1 VEDTELKNWGIWR
14 ISLVAIFI
22 GILTGCGAWVFR
34 LLIGIVHNFAFLGV
48 FSPIYDAN
56 QHTPGSTWGI
66 FIIFVPVIGGIAVT
80 WLIKNF
86 APEAKGHGV
95 PEVMSAIH
103 HQKGRIR
110 GIVSMVKALA
120 SSITIGTGGSVGR
133 EGPIIQIS
141 SAMSS
146 IIAQWLKLSVN
157 QRNLM
162 IACGA
167 SGGIAA
173 TFNTPIGGI
182 LFSVELLML
191 SVNSRTILP
200 VVMSAVIA
208 SEVGRFLIGPEP
220 AFHIPMAHSSLALD
234 NIFVLALYFPFAVV
248 IGLTALVFIKG
259 IYWSEDWFD
268 SLPLGPYQR
277 HMLGMFMLGIL
288 IYCTYRYTGHYYVQ
302 GIGYATIE
310 DIITKTLFNP
320 WLILILIFAKLLAV
334 TLTLGSGGSGGVF
347 SPSMFLGAT
356 IGGFFGATLA
366 ALLPVLGIDPVT
378 FALVGMAAMVA
389 ATTSAPMTAAIMT
402 YEMTRDYDVILP
414 IMVGVSIAYAVR
426 TYFLRADIYTL
437 KLNRR
442 GQHVPH
448 GYLIDFNSQIVIEN
462 IMDRE
467 LEFVEKGQLIKG
479 TEHTLCVIEENKV
492 VGVVNPVSY
501 RIGVEFYPENA
512 MIRNFLVV
520 RPGSTLRDVL
530 SEIYKH
536 HYAVAVVSA
545 SGKLFKED
553 IVGVFNS
560 THLTQAFADVSKNYT
575 T

>member
-1 VEDTELKNWGIWR
+1 MEETELKTWGIWR

-22 GILTGCGAWVFR
+22 GILTGCAAWLFR
-34 LLIGIVHNFAFLGV
+34 LLIGVIHNFAFLGI
-48 FSPIYDAN
+48 FSLNYDAN
-56 QHTPGSTWGI
+56 QHTPGSPWGI
-66 FIIFVPVIGGIAVT
+66 FIVLVPMIGGIAVI

-103 HQKGRIR
+103 HKRGQIR
-110 GIVSMVKALA
+110 GIVSMIKALA

-146 IIAQWLKLSVN
+146 MIAQWLKLSVN
-157 QRNLM
+157 QRNLL

-167 SGGIAA
+167 SGGISA

-191 SVNSRTILP
+191 SVNSKTILP
-200 VVMSAVIA
+200 VVLSSVISA
-208 SEVGRFLIGPEP
+208 EVGRYLIGPDP
-220 AFHIPMAHSSLALD
+220 AFHIPMVHSMATLD
-234 NIFVLALYFPFAVV
+234 NIFILALYFPFAVI
-248 IGLTALVFIKG
+248 IGFTALVFIKS

-268 SLPLGPYQR
+268 NLPIGPYQR
-277 HMLGMFMLGIL
+277 HMLGMLALGMLF
-288 IYCTYRYTGHYYVQ
+288 YCIYRYTGQYYVE

-310 DIITKTLFNP
+310 DIITKTLVNP
-320 WLILILIFAKLLAV
+320 WLILILIFAKLVAV
-334 TLTLGSGGSGGVF
+334 SLTLGSGGSGGVF
-347 SPSMFLGAT
+347 SPSLFLGAT
-356 IGGFFGATLA
+356 IGGFFGTTLA

-378 FALVGMAAMVA
+378 FALVGMASMVA

-402 YEMTRDYDVILP
+402 YEMTRDYDVVLP
-414 IMVGVSIAYAVR
+414 IMIGVSIAYAIR
-426 TYFLRADIYTL
+426 YYFLRTDIYTL
-437 KLNRR
+437 KLTRR

-479 TEHTLCVIEENKV
+479 TEHTLCVIEDNKV
-492 VGVVNPVSY
+492 IGVVNPVSY
-501 RIGVEFYPENA
+501 RIGVDFYPESA

-530 SEIYKH
+530 TEIYKH

-553 IVGVFNS
+553 VIGVFNS
-560 THLTQAFADVSKNYT
+560 THLTHAIADVSKNYT
-575 T
+575 I

>member
-1 VEDTELKNWGIWR
+1 MDESELKTWGIWR

-22 GILTGCGAWVFR
+22 GILTGCAAWLFR
-34 LLIGIVHNFAFLGV
+34 LLIGIIHNFAFLGV

-56 QHTPGSTWGI
+56 QHTPGSVWGI
-66 FIIFVPVIGGIAVT
+66 FIIIVPVIGGVAVT

-103 HQKGRIR
+103 HKRGQIR
-110 GIVSMVKALA
+110 GIVSMVKAVA

-141 SAMSS
+141 SALSS

-157 QRNLM
+157 QRNLL

-173 TFNTPIGGI
+173 TFNTPLGGI

-220 AFHIPMAHSSLALD
+220 AFHIPIVHSSLALD
-234 NIFVLALYFPFAVV
+234 NIFVLGLYFPFAVV
-248 IGLTALVFIKG
+248 IGLAALVFIKG

-268 SLPLGPYQR
+268 SLPIGPYQR
-277 HMLGMFMLGIL
+277 HMLGMFILGIL
-288 IYCTYRYTGHYYVQ
+288 IYCTYRYTGHYYIQ
-302 GIGYATIE
+302 GIGYATIQ
-310 DIITKTLFNP
+310 DIITKTLLNP

-347 SPSMFLGAT
+347 SPSMYLGAA
-356 IGGFFGATLA
+356 IGGFFGAALA

-378 FALVGMAAMVA
+378 FALVGMASMVA

-426 TYFLRADIYTL
+426 NYFLRADIYTL

-467 LEFVEKGQLIKG
+467 IDFVEKGQLITG
-479 TEHTLCVIEENKV
+479 TEHTLCVLEENKV

-501 RIGVEFYPENA
+501 RIGVEFFPESA

-520 RPGSTLRDVL
+520 RPGTTLRDVL
-530 SEIYKH
+530 TEIYKH
-536 HYAVAVVSA
+536 RYAVAVVSA

-560 THLTQAFADVSKNYT
+560 THLTQAIANVSKNYT

>member
-1 VEDTELKNWGIWR
+1 MDESELKTWGIWR
-14 ISLVAIFI
+14 ISLVSILI
-22 GILTGCGAWVFR
+22 GILTGFAAWLFR
-34 LLIGIVHNFAFLGV
+34 LLIGIIHNLSFLGV
-48 FSPIYDAN
+48 FSPFYDAN
-56 QHTPGSTWGI
+56 THTPGSPWGF
-66 FIIFVPVIGGIAVT
+66 FIVFVPVLGGIVVI

-110 GIVSMVKALA
+110 GIVSMIKALA

-146 IIAQWLKLSVN
+146 MIAQWLKLSVN
-157 QRNLM
+157 QRNLL

-167 SGGIAA
+167 SGGISA
-173 TFNTPIGGI
+173 TFNTPLGGI

-191 SVNSRTILP
+191 SVNSKTILP
-200 VVMSAVIA
+200 VVLSSVISA
-208 SEVGRFLIGPEP
+208 EVGRFLIGPDP
-220 AFHIPMAHSSLALD
+220 AFHIPVAHNALALD
-234 NIFVLALYFPFAVV
+234 NIFALGLYFPFAVV
-248 IGLTALVFIKG
+248 IGFVALVFVKS

-268 SLPLGPYQR
+268 NLPIGPYQR
-277 HMLGMFMLGIL
+277 HMIGMLVLGLLFYGI
-288 IYCTYRYTGHYYVQ
+288 YRYTGHYYVQ
-302 GIGYATIE
+302 GIGYATIQ
-310 DIITKTLFNP
+310 DILTQTLFNP
-320 WLILILIFAKLLAV
+320 WLILLLIFAKLLAV
-334 TLTLGSGGSGGVF
+334 SLTLGSGGSGGVF

-356 IGGFFGATLA
+356 IGGFFGTVLVN
-366 ALLPVLGIDPVT
+366 LLPALGVDPVT
-378 FALVGMAAMVA
+378 FALVGMASMVA

-426 TYFLRADIYTL
+426 YYFLKADIYTL

-467 LEFVEKGQLIKG
+467 IDFVEKHELIKG
-479 TEHTLCVIEENKV
+479 TEHTLCVLEDNKV

-512 MIRNFLVV
+512 MLRNFLVV

-530 SEIYKH
+530 TEIYKH

-560 THLTQAFADVSKNYT
+560 THLTHAIADVTKNYT